1 MKRILFFLSVIFV
14 VTLSYLIPS
23 SEFMLLVL
31 IALALLFLLVCGF
44 ILIFKNINR
53 RYFKIPLLIIGICF
67 LGVVVSLF
75 RPYEK
80 SAVMT
85 SGSLGK
91 KLQYAYETDQNDR
104 KQLRSFIGLFSKLNE
119 RDDKRL
125 TQVKELSQDRKLLKP
140 MDKFYAAFIYH
151 HSDNS
156 TDYETASKL
165 SAQAAESEKLQD
177 HYQVQWLKKAAYD
190 RYMVSLGK
198 PEKYNTQ
205 NSFGIKVE

>member
-1 MKRILFFLSVIFV
+1 
-14 VTLSYLIPS
+14 
-23 SEFMLLVL
+23 
-31 IALALLFLLVCGF
+31 
-44 ILIFKNINR
+44 
-53 RYFKIPLLIIGICF
+53 
-67 LGVVVSLF
+67 
-75 RPYEK
+75 
-80 SAVMT
+80 MT